1 MLTQRPRFPR
11 IPQASIATSLTAGSM
26 ALLIAPTTSAIELGL
41 ADDMASALGDG
52 MMIQT
57 VREMDAWKID
67 VFGGG
72 TVEFERVTK
81 TIEFEDGPVA
91 ITGFETEGF
100 LDVAVKTVDD
110 EQLRRLVL
118 VDLGDLAD
126 PVMVERIQL
135 KSLAMASDDSVLH
148 IDLGH
153 DLGDNVGES
162 APVPEPGAAL
172 LFGAGLAAVA
182 SRRK

>member
-11 IPQASIATSLTAGSM
+11 ILRASIATSLTAGSM
-26 ALLIAPTTSAIELGL
+26 ALLTAPTASAIELGL
-41 ADDMASALGDG
+41 DDVTASTLGDRVT
-52 MMIQT
+52 IQA
-57 VREMDAWKID
+57 VREMDAGKMD

-72 TVEFERVTK
+72 TVAFERVTR

-100 LDVAVKTVDD
+100 LNVAVKTVDD
-110 EQLRRLVL
+110 EQLRRLAL
-118 VDLGDLAD
+118 GDLGDLVD

-135 KSLAMASDDSVLH
+135 ESLAMASEDGVLH

-153 DLGDNVGES
+153 DLGES

-172 LFGAGLAAVA
+172 RFGAGLAAVA

>member
-11 IPQASIATSLTAGSM
+11 ILRASIATSLTTGSM
-26 ALLIAPTTSAIELGL
+26 ALFTAPTASAIELGL
-41 ADDMASALGDG
+41 DDVTASSLGDG

-57 VREMDAWKID
+57 VREMDEWKID

-81 TIEFEDGPVA
+81 TIEFAGGPVA
-91 ITGFETEGF
+91 ISGFETEGF

-110 EQLRRLVL
+110 EQLKSLAL
-118 VDLGDLAD
+118 AELGDLVD
-126 PVMVERIQL
+126 PIMVERIQL
-135 KSLAMASDDSVLH
+135 KSLAIASDDGVLH

-153 DLGDNVGES
+153 DLGES